1 MKSIQLGDGEY
12 ILTMEEKIRGCIPAG
27 IGCGID
33 DNGDKI
39 AGIFVKQA
47 IKNKDIY
54 ADAISEVVW
63 EAIKNGSLGIDK
75 IFLNMIFRDLENVEI
90 GKMNFYFDLENPF
103 FRDNMI
109 EWFTMIIDKNGVL
122 GMCDG
127 VVPAIMIDHI
137 PLDIPKLMVMTNGM
151 TRKG

>member
-1 MKSIQLGDGEY
+1 MKHVQLGDGEY
-12 ILTMEEKIRGCIPAG
+12 MLTVEEKIRGCIPAG
-27 IGCGID
+27 ISWGID

-39 AGIFVKQA
+39 AGILVKQT

-54 ADAISEVVW
+54 EDVISEVTW
-63 EAIKNGSLGIDK
+63 EAIKSGSLGIDK

-90 GKMNFYFDLENPF
+90 GKMNFYFDLKNPF

-127 VVPAIMIDHI
+127 VVPTIMIDHV
-137 PLDIPKLMVMTNGM
+137 PLDIPRLVVMTKCM
-151 TRKG
+151 TRKE